1 MIFLVAVAFKS
12 FRLFVQIAKQQAV
25 RL

>member
-1 MIFLVAVAFKS
+1 MIFLVAVAFKG
-12 FRLFVQIAKQQAV
+12 FCLFVQVAKQQAV